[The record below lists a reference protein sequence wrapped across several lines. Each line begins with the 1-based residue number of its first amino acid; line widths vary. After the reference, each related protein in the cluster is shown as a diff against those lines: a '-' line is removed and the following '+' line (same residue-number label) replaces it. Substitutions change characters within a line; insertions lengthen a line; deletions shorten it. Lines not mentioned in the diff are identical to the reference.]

1 MLTMFDS
8 LKAIS
13 RRVVGAFLTVV
24 GAVFGQWHPPFW
36 LRAIGRGLANL
47 GNKARAYP
55 RQAGAGVLGLVLL
68 AAAAFYGWHWYTH
81 LPQPHTVGYSLHKP
95 NLTDYTQQPPV
106 VDNLQVRFAESVAP
120 LAAIGKPVT
129 EGISSNPRGGP
140 GAGPMIAAWCCAGK
154 RLAHR
159 RPLHPRSGEE
169 KPARRRRVAQPVQQ
183 PVLHPAVPRQPG
195 AERAVPGP
203 VQPNAETTGGDLPFF
218 PPGRRR
224 KPAQAR
230 IGRLGKGLAYRDA
243 QLHNRPE
250 ITFDDTRLNAYVR
263 SAALA
268 TPLESTPVS
277 AKLDEGIKA
286 RDGGNASNAPLVA
299 EVTVPGRY
307 RLTFTAA
314 QVSFVDNER
323 GEPEPVLM
331 FSSSSAV
338 ADDTIAGKVQAWLLP
353 EKAEDDTRPYNSNDI
368 DDALL
373 ARSTKVNLTHV
384 PSVEP
389 LNTLHAFKFKAPAGR
404 ALYVRVPANLEAIG
418 GYLAKNP
425 PRP

>member
-1 MLTMFDS
+1 MHKPGT
-8 LKAIS
+8 
-13 RRVVGAFLTVV
+13 TVP
-24 GAVFGQWHPPFW
+24 AVW
-36 LRAIGRGLANL
+36 
-47 GNKARAYP
+47 
-55 RQAGAGVLGLVLL
+55 LVLL
-68 AAAAFYGWHWYTH
+68 AAAGFYGWHWYAN

-95 NLTDYTQQPPV
+95 NLTDYTQQPAA

-129 EGISSNPRGGP
+129 DGIMLKPTVAGAWRWSDDRTLVFTPEKDWPIDAHYTLDLSKKTLLADGILLNQYSSQFSTQPFRASLAQNELYQDPSNPTLKQLVATFRFSHP
-140 GAGPMIAAWCCAGK
+140 VDEESLRK
-154 RLAHR
+154 RV
-159 RPLHPRSGEE
+159 SI
-169 KPARRRRVAQPVQQ
+169 
-183 PVLHPAVPRQPG
+183 
-195 AERAVPGP
+195 
-203 VQPNAETTGGDLPFF
+203 T
-218 PPGRRR
+218 
-224 KPAQAR
+224 
-230 IGRLGKGLAYRDA
+230 LGKGLAYRDA
-243 QLHNRPE
+243 QLPNRPD
-250 ITFDDTRLNAYVR
+250 IRLNAYVR

-353 EKAEDDTRPYNSNDI
+353 EKAPDDTRPYNSNDI
-368 DDALL
+368 DQA
-373 ARSTKVNLTHV
+373 V
-384 PSVEP
+384 PVR
-389 LNTLHAFKFKAPAGR
+389 AGAGSGR
-404 ALYVRVPANLEAIG
+404 D
-418 GYLAKNP
+418 P
-425 PRP
+425 PHEHPQGPTE